1 MSEAVS
7 VQQAAALLSE
17 ADNIVL
23 LLHRFPDGD
32 TIGCGYA
39 LAYAL
44 RALDKAVRVECADPI
59 PEKYA
64 YINTPVLLPE
74 FPAEFVCAVDV
85 ADPKLLGHA
94 LAHYADAVDLCI
106 DHHGSNT
113 GYAKKLC
120 LDATCGAAC
129 MIVMQIIEALGVELD
144 AYLASA
150 LYTGIAT
157 DTGCFKYGN
166 TSALAHRQAATLI
179 EYGADYAH
187 INRIM
192 FDIKSRQRLELERR
206 ALEGIRFYEKD
217 RVAIMT
223 VTEEMIAASGATEND
238 MEGLAP
244 LPRQIEGVWVGIT
257 MRQRADGAYKVSL
270 RTGDRVNA
278 SEVCGLLGGGGH
290 AAAAG
295 CTLGSDTEQSIAALL
310 DAIRTVV
317 PQIGE

>member
-1 MSEAVS
+1 MSESVS
-7 VQQAAALLSE
+7 VHQAAALLGK

-23 LLHRFPDGD
+23 LIHRFPDGD

-44 RALDKAVRVECADPI
+44 RALGKTVRVECADEI
-59 PEKYA
+59 PEKYG
-64 YINTPVLLPE
+64 YINTPVPLPE
-74 FPAEFVCAVDV
+74 FLPDFVCAVDV

-94 LAHYADAVDLCI
+94 LAHYADRVDLCI

-113 GYAKKLC
+113 GYAKHLC
-120 LDATCGAAC
+120 LDAACGAAC
-129 MIVMQIIEALGVELD
+129 MIVMQVIETLGIEID
-144 AYLASA
+144 AYLANA

-179 EYGADYAH
+179 ECGADYAH
-187 INRIM
+187 INRVM
-192 FDIKSRQRLELERR
+192 FDVKSRPRLELERR
-206 ALEGIRFYEKD
+206 ALDAIRFYEKD
-217 RVAIMT
+217 RVAVMT
-223 VTEEMIAASGATEND
+223 VTEEMIAAAGASEND

-257 MRQRADGAYKVSL
+257 LRQRPDGAFKVSL
-270 RTGDRVNA
+270 RTGDRVDA
-278 SEVCGLLGGGGH
+278 SEVCALLGGGGH

-295 CTLGSDTEQSIAALL
+295 CTLGADIEQSIAALL
-310 DAIRTVV
+310 GAIRTVV

>member
-7 VQQAAALLSE
+7 VRQAAALLSE
-17 ADNIVL
+17 ADNIVI

-44 RALDKAVRVECADPI
+44 RALDKSVRVECADEI
-59 PEKYA
+59 PEKYE
-64 YINTPVLLPE
+64 YINRPVLLPE
-74 FPAEFVCAVDV
+74 FPADFVCAVDV

-94 LAHYADAVDLCI
+94 MAHYADRVDLCI

-113 GYAKKLC
+113 GYAKNLC
-120 LDATCGAAC
+120 LDAACGAAC
-129 MIVMQIIEALGVELD
+129 MIVMQVIEALGVELD
-144 AYLASA
+144 AYLANA
-150 LYTGIAT
+150 LYTGLAT

-166 TSALAHRQAATLI
+166 TSALTHRQAATLI
-179 EYGADYAH
+179 ECGADYAH

-192 FDIKSRQRLELERR
+192 FDIKSRSRLELERR
-206 ALEGIRFYEKD
+206 ALDSIRFYEND
-217 RVAIMT
+217 RVAVMT
-223 VTEEMIAASGATEND
+223 VTDEMIARSGVSEND

-257 MRQRADGAYKVSL
+257 LRQRPDGAFKVSL

-278 SEVCGLLGGGGH
+278 SEVCALLGGGGH

-295 CTLGSDTEQSIAALL
+295 CTLGSDVEENIAALL
-310 DAIRTVV
+310 GAVRTVY
-317 PQIGE
+317 PHIGE